1 MLGRSSPRLGR
12 KGMKDLG
19 GWEAG
24 ETRGERRDASGYV
37 ELKTRRQGGSWAA
50 CVRWASSDL

>member
-50 CVRWASSDL
+50 CV

>member
-24 ETRGERRDASGYV
+24 ETRGERREARCERV
-37 ELKTRRQGGSWAA
+37 RRVKNAETRGILGGV
-50 CVRWASSDL
+50 CEMGQQ